1 MRWFFLMFLLLGCGL
16 GHLIGLDGFSL
27 RRLPGMVFFNAFLLA
42 LFWIWWHAYF
52 AEGFQ
57 KQKGM
62 DQGLLS
68 LVVLG
73 GVFLLHTGIDA
84 LGSDDCSGF
93 KSDRRRYGLLNWVV
107 EVMTQLN
114 LCRPFGGA
122 AVLAAA
128 LLIFRTGRL
137 LIKR

>member
-1 MRWFFLMFLLLGCGL
+1 MRWFFLAFLLLVCGL
-16 GHLIGLDGFSL
+16 GNLIGLDGFSPG
-27 RRLPGMVFFNAFLLA
+27 RVPGMAFFNAFVLA

-68 LVVLG
+68 VVVLG
-73 GVFLLHTGIDA
+73 GVFLLHMGVDA
-84 LGSDDCSGF
+84 LWSNDCSGF
-93 KSDRRRYGLLNWVV
+93 KSDRGRYWLLNWTVDV
-107 EVMTQLN
+107 ISQLK

-128 LLIFRTGRL
+128 LLIFRTSRRL
-137 LIKR
+137 ISG